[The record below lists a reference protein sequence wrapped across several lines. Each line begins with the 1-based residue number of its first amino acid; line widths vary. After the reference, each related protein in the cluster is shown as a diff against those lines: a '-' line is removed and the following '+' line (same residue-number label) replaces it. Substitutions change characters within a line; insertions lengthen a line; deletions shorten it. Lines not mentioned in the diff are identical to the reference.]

1 MKNLVW
7 KVLGHNISGL
17 QLLGFFGANL
27 VGMMIILIGIQFYQD
42 IIPVFTAND
51 SFMKNNY
58 AVIAKKIKSSAGNPD
73 KAVSFSS
80 DEIADLE
87 KQTFVRKVG
96 AFTPSLFSVYASLG
110 VGNGPGMGTE
120 MFLEAVPDRFVD
132 YSSSNWT
139 FKEGDQEIPIILP
152 RNYLNLYNLGYAQS
166 RGLPKISEGMTS
178 IVSLSFVFSGPTGK
192 LQMKGRIAGF
202 SNRLNTILVPQKFM
216 DWANSRL
223 ATGQEPAITRLIVE
237 TGQPDQFEDYVVRNG
252 FEQEKDNSESA
263 RVAYFLRIAIGVV
276 IAIGIVVSGLSLYI
290 LLLGIYLILQKQV
303 EKIDNLF
310 LLGYSVRGV
319 SWPYFLLAG
328 SINLTVWMV
337 AVGGVWMARGVYLPV
352 LSNIY
357 TSLPEGSMM
366 MTISIGFALF
376 VLIMAVDVIAVRLR
390 LHGIWFKHRNSHAK
404 V

>member
-1 MKNLVW
+1 M
-7 KVLGHNISGL
+7 
-17 QLLGFFGANL
+17 A
-27 VGMMIILIGIQFYQD
+27 
-42 IIPVFTAND
+42 
-51 SFMKNNY
+51 
-58 AVIAKKIKSSAGNPD
+58 
-73 KAVSFSS
+73 
-80 DEIADLE
+80 
-87 KQTFVRKVG
+87 
-96 AFTPSLFSVYASLG
+96 
-110 VGNGPGMGTE
+110 
-120 MFLEAVPDRFVD
+120 
-132 YSSSNWT
+132 
-139 FKEGDQEIPIILP
+139 
-152 RNYLNLYNLGYAQS
+152 
-166 RGLPKISEGMTS
+166 
-178 IVSLSFVFSGPTGK
+178 
-192 LQMKGRIAGF
+192 
-202 SNRLNTILVPQKFM
+202 
-216 DWANSRL
+216 
-223 ATGQEPAITRLIVE
+223 
-237 TGQPDQFEDYVVRNG
+237 RNG

-390 LHGIWFKHRNSHAK
+390 LHGIWFKHSNSHAK

>member
-1 MKNLVW
+1 
-7 KVLGHNISGL
+7 
-17 QLLGFFGANL
+17 
-27 VGMMIILIGIQFYQD
+27 
-42 IIPVFTAND
+42 
-51 SFMKNNY
+51 
-58 AVIAKKIKSSAGNPD
+58 
-73 KAVSFSS
+73 
-80 DEIADLE
+80 
-87 KQTFVRKVG
+87 
-96 AFTPSLFSVYASLG
+96 
-110 VGNGPGMGTE
+110 
-120 MFLEAVPDRFVD
+120 
-132 YSSSNWT
+132 
-139 FKEGDQEIPIILP
+139 
-152 RNYLNLYNLGYAQS
+152 
-166 RGLPKISEGMTS
+166 
-178 IVSLSFVFSGPTGK
+178 
-192 LQMKGRIAGF
+192 
-202 SNRLNTILVPQKFM
+202 M

-237 TGQPDQFEDYVVRNG
+237 TGQPDQFEDFVARNG